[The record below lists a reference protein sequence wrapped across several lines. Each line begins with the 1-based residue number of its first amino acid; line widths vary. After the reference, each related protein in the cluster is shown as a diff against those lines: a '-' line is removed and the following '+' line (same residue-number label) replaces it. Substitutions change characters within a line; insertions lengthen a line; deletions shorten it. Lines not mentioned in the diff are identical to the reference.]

1 MIVSARRVHRT
12 IVRGLVLISS
22 IGVYDEERL
31 APQPISV
38 DLELT
43 VLSPDDPMA
52 EDLAQ
57 VVDYAALTGR
67 VRDLVGSRHF
77 DLVETMA
84 EALAALCLEDERVIS
99 ARVRIEKPNA
109 IADAAGVGVELERAR
124 EP

>member
-1 MIVSARRVHRT
+1 MIVSARRSHRT
-12 IVRGLVLISS
+12 IVRGLVLSS
-22 IGVYDEERL
+22 SVGVYDEERL
-31 APQPISV
+31 APQPIRV

-43 VLSPDDPMA
+43 VLSPNDPMA

-77 DLVETMA
+77 DLVETLA

-124 EP
+124 EA

>member
-1 MIVSARRVHRT
+1 MLVSARRVHRT
-12 IVRGLVLISS
+12 IVHGLGLISS